1 MVVMHGILNYEELV
15 EPLADQVLIR
25 HLKKTMHVQWN
36 ATESYL
42 KICQDNFESTK
53 LLNID
58 FGQVQQCLNKDLR
71 AWRVSV
77 MTVYKKH
84 YRKLINWL
92 ATNLDKSNLDR
103 NYLIH
108 LCVSN
113 EQPTFVKT
121 ISRQLNKG
129 EPAWALRGEP
139 VDTDQPVV
147 LRNILGNE
155 SLIQDRLKHSKP
167 MWFIDSGYTN
177 FLTGKKTWHRL
188 VKNHMHHNVVGI
200 KFPAD
205 RLGMF
210 PEFPRPWRT
219 GGNKILVVES
229 SEQHYKMQDTCL
241 ANWRYQVRK
250 TLQKLTDRPIEFKSK
265 SDSRKNRVTVYEQ
278 LKDNPDDYYCV
289 ISDSSAA
296 AVEAVWMGVP
306 VITLGQH
313 ISMPVA
319 RTKIEDINDLYR
331 GPIGDWLCAVSYCQF
346 TVNEML
352 DGTAAKITKKFYHV

>member
-15 EPLADQVLIR
+15 EPLADQILIR
-25 HLKKTMHVQWN
+25 HLKKTMHVQWT

-42 KICQDNFESTK
+42 KTCQDNFESTK

-71 AWRVSV
+71 AWRESV

-129 EPAWALRGEP
+129 EPTWALRGEP

-210 PEFPRPWRT
+210 PEFPRPWRKD
-219 GGNKILVVES
+219 GKKILVVES
-229 SEQHYKMQDTCL
+229 SRQHYQLMGTTLLRWKDTISKEL
-241 ANWRYQVRK
+241 K
-250 TLQKLTDRPIEFKSK
+250 KHTDRPVEFKSK
-265 SDSRKNRVTVYEQ
+265 SDSRKNRDTVYEQ

>member
-1 MVVMHGILNYEELV
+1 MHGILNYEELV
-15 EPLADQVLIR
+15 EPLANQIVLR
-25 HLKKTMHVQWN
+25 HLKKSVHIDWTVTT
-36 ATESYL
+36 AYL
-42 KICQDNFESTK
+42 DSCQQNFEQTR

-58 FGQVQQCLNKDLR
+58 FKVVQQSLHQDLKV
-71 AWRVSV
+71 WKEQVI
-77 MTVYKKH
+77 TEYKSR

-92 ATNLDKSNLDR
+92 SANLHEYDLDR
-103 NYLIH
+103 NYLIE
-108 LCVSN
+108 LCVTDPR
-113 EQPTFVKT
+113 PTFVKT
-121 ISRQLNKG
+121 ISRQINKG
-129 EPAWALRGEP
+129 EPTWALRGET

-155 SLIQDRLKHSKP
+155 LLIQDRLTHNKP

-188 VKNHMHHNVVGI
+188 VRNHMHHDI
-200 KFPAD
+200 MEQQFPAD

-210 PEFPRPWRT
+210 PEFPCPWRKD
-219 GGNKILVVES
+219 GKKILVVES

-241 ANWRYQVRK
+241 ANWRYQLRK
-250 TLQKLTDRPIEFKSK
+250 TLQNLTERPIEFKSK
-265 SDSRKNRVTVYEQ
+265 SQSRKTRVTVHQQ

-289 ISDSSAA
+289 ISESSVAA
-296 AVEAVWMGVP
+296 IEAIWLGIP

-319 RTKIEDINDLYR
+319 RTRIEDINDLYR
-331 GPIGDWLCAVSYCQF
+331 GPIGDWLCALSYCQF

-352 DGTAAKITKKFYHV
+352 NGTAAKITKKFYHV